1 MYDHKKVRQKRNV
14 KQRRIVKSFL
24 MVCIIM
30 GMVWMFINYQNWRK
44 EIRARQEWLESVLT
58 EEKKWILENQG
69 ATGEIYMNGEKAG
82 DVNPYFACM
91 AALGLLAETKNCP
104 MSETEKNA
112 VSRYLNWH
120 TKMLLETDGK
130 MGIYRKEGQ
139 ELVYVGK
146 ADSED
151 GYLGMYL
158 LLMGEYLKKTGDTES
173 LESWQEGIHLALNKI
188 QSLMRDGTTQVST
201 ENTTIYLM
209 DNLEV
214 WKGLLALETADI
226 MQDDMRQTQVITEM
240 RENLQKQIEIVFW
253 DEKNH
258 RWRIMRDS
266 DHYNP
271 EKFYPYGIAQVYP
284 LICGFK
290 VKEKKA
296 QKELY
301 NQFTEKFQWQEMNK
315 TRKGFAWTITGMAA
329 VQVRDNKHL
338 IELIKNYET
347 EFHKNRKY
355 PLYTGEAG
363 WICREIGDGV
373 FWH

>member
-69 ATGEIYMNGEKAG
+69 AAGEIYMNGEKAG

-130 MGIYRKEGQ
+130 MGIYRKERQ
-139 ELVYVGK
+139 ELVYVEK

-158 LLMGEYLKKTGDTES
+158 FLMGEYLKKTGDTES
-173 LESWQEGIHLALNKI
+173 LESWQEGIHLALDKI
-188 QSLMRDGTTQVST
+188 QSLMQDGTIQVST

-214 WKGLLALETADI
+214 WKGLSALEAADI

-240 RENLQKQIEIVFW
+240 RENLQKQIEAVFW
-253 DEKNH
+253 DEKNQ

-271 EKFYPYGIAQVYP
+271 EKFYPDGIAQVYP

-296 QKELY
+296 QKALY

>member
-58 EEKKWILENQG
+58 EEKKWILKNQG
-69 ATGEIYMNGEKAG
+69 AAGEIYMNGEKAG

-158 LLMGEYLKKTGDTES
+158 LLIGEYLKKTGDTES

-214 WKGLLALETADI
+214 WKGLLALEAADI
-226 MQDDMRQTQVITEM
+226 MQDDMTQTQVVTEM
-240 RENLQKQIEIVFW
+240 RENLQKQIEAVFW
-253 DEKNH
+253 NEKNQ

-271 EKFYPYGIAQVYP
+271 EKFYPDGIAQVYP

>member
-24 MVCIIM
+24 IVCIIM

-214 WKGLLALETADI
+214 WKGLLALEAADI

-240 RENLQKQIEIVFW
+240 RENLQKQIEAVFW
-253 DEKNH
+253 DEKNQ

-284 LICGFK
+284 LIYGFK